1 MKKICELKDI
11 TYSTFFY
18 EDFMI
23 VCNRQKDYLFLC
35 AFNYQLVCK
44 LNLGN
49 IYPIN
54 VIDGRLYLFNHDLY
68 IYDERQNK
76 FDLYKSSVNGGN
88 VIPYK
93 GFFIEK
99 RYDRKT
105 KELNVVFYDKS
116 GENVLWSKIFCNR
129 SSFLNIGN
137 HLYITDISLR
147 HIDFIDEHTG
157 NIQKTLDF
165 ENPQIS
171 RFVYFY
177 DNTLILSLEIKPLEE
192 YQLLGLDAGTGE
204 EKWRIKQANFMYIQD
219 PETGYLYDI
228 GGKRFNVI
236 NPLEGKVIYQCD
248 MTSENEKFGV
258 IPEWG
263 ILGKDGIYFMDNFP
277 RSKVG
282 FINFNTHKIDFVLD
296 LEFDAGIK
304 IMKMVYHN
312 GRLYILD
319 TNETLHIFAE

>member
-1 MKKICELKDI
+1 MKKIIELKNI
-11 TYSTFFY
+11 TSKPEFY
-18 EDFMI
+18 RGMI
-23 VCNRQKDYLFLC
+23 IVSNINKILFISEQTYEVNHVIY
-35 AFNYQLVCK
+35 FDTW
-44 LNLGN
+44 
-49 IYPIN
+49 YPIE
-54 VIDGRLYLFNHDLY
+54 VIDDKVLMYRNDLF
-68 IYDERQNK
+68 IYDDDKKDFVLCQ
-76 FDLYKSSVNGGN
+76 SSMNEGAVA
-88 VIPYK
+88 
-93 GFFIEK
+93 FFNDKIIEDN
-99 RYDRKT
+99 YDRKA
-105 KELNVVFYDKS
+105 KS
-116 GENVLWSKIFCNR
+116 VQVSLYERIKNKKLWEKTFPDRRGSCIW
-129 SSFLNIGN
+129 GN
-137 HLYITDISLR
+137 KLYVTDLSLR

-171 RFVYFY
+171 RFVYY
-177 DNTLILSLEIKPLEE
+177 HENILILSLEIKPLEE

-204 EKWRIKQANFMYIQD
+204 EKWRIEHANFMYIQD

>member
-1 MKKICELKDI
+1 MKKIMQLNNIESGPD
-11 TYSTFFY
+11 FY
-18 EDFMI
+18 NRMI
-23 VCNRQKDYLFLC
+23 MVYKNNTLLFISEK
-35 AFNYQLVCK
+35 NYEVMHEIHFDNWHPLD
-44 LNLGN
+44 
-49 IYPIN
+49 
-54 VIDGRLYLFNHDLY
+54 VIDGKLLMHKNDLFIYNDAIKDFVLYQSSKDGGTVSIFKDK
-68 IYDERQNK
+68 IIENK
-76 FDLYKSSVNGGN
+76 
-88 VIPYK
+88 
-93 GFFIEK
+93 
-99 RYDRKT
+99 YDRESNCVQISLFEKNN
-105 KELNVVFYDKS
+105 EIWKS
-116 GENVLWSKIFCNR
+116 CFTNRRGKRIIGEY
-129 SSFLNIGN
+129 
-137 HLYITDISLR
+137 LYVTDLSLR

-171 RFVYFY
+171 RFIYYY
-177 DNTLILSLEIKPLEE
+177 DNILILSLEIKPLEE

-204 EKWRIKQANFMYIQD
+204 EKWRIEHANFMYIQD